1 MEGGCRSL
9 MTCKL
14 SEIVSPAFVESHRA
28 VKSGEINELVEKG
41 GRGGAKSSFISIE
54 ILLLLLKHPM
64 IHACVFRR
72 VGNTLRTTVYA
83 QICWAIASLG
93 LTSKFKCTVS
103 PMECTY
109 LPTGQ
114 KIMFFGMDDPGKVK
128 SIKVPFGYIGIDWF
142 EELDQFDGPE
152 QIRNVEQST
161 LRGGEFSFTFK
172 SFNPPAMA
180 RNWANQYVLE
190 AKPGKMVHHS
200 TYLTTPFEWLGP
212 RFIDDAEHLKATN
225 PTGYRHEYMG
235 EVVGSGTEV
244 FQNLDL
250 RTITDAE
257 IRQFDRITSGVDWG
271 WYPDPWAFNRIHYDA
286 GRRTLYLFDEL
297 TRRRTSNQD
306 TGQLVL
312 ERIEEDEMVVAD
324 SAEEKSC
331 NDYRSYGIRCRGAEK
346 GPGSVNYSM
355 KWLQSLASIVI
366 DPERCPD
373 TAKEFSEYE
382 YELDDKTREVIEGYP
397 DAANHHID
405 AVRYGT
411 NMIWKRRGA

>member
-1 MEGGCRSL
+1 

-41 GRGGAKSSFISIE
+41 GRGGAKSSYISIE
-54 ILLLLLKHPM
+54 LLLLLLKHPM

-83 QICWAIASLG
+83 QICWAIAAMG
-93 LTSKFKCTVS
+93 LSSKFKCTVS
-103 PMECTY
+103 PMECVY

-161 LRGGEFSFTFK
+161 LRGGPFSFTFK

-180 RNWANQYVLE
+180 RNWANQYVKE
-190 AKPGKMVHHS
+190 QKAGKMVHHS

-212 RFIDDAEHLKATN
+212 RFIADAEHLKATN

-244 FQNLDL
+244 FQNLSL
-250 RTITDAE
+250 RSITDAE
-257 IRQFDRITSGVDWG
+257 IQQFDRVTSGVDWG
-271 WYPDPWAFNRIHYDA
+271 WYPDPWAFNRMHYDA

-306 TGQLVL
+306 TGKLVM
-312 ERIEEDEMVVAD
+312 ERIEEDELVVAD

-382 YELDDKTREVIEGYP
+382 YERDDKTGEVIEDYP

>member
-1 MEGGCRSL
+1 
-9 MTCKL
+9 MTTSRL
-14 SEIVSPAFVESHRA
+14 TDIISPAFYGVYQA
-28 VKSGEINELVEKG
+28 IKSGSITEAVLKG
-41 GRGGAKSSFISIE
+41 GRGSAKSSFVSVEI
-54 ILLLLLKHPM
+54 ILLLLKNPL

-83 QICWAIASLG
+83 QICWAIAELG
-93 LTSKFKCTVS
+93 LSKKFKCTVS
-103 PMECTY
+103 PMECVY
-109 LPTGQ
+109 LETGQ

-180 RNWANQYVLE
+180 RSWANKYALE
-190 AKPGKMVHHS
+190 AKAGKLVHHS
-200 TYLTTPFEWLGP
+200 SYLTTPVEWLGP
-212 RFIDDAEHLKATN
+212 RFIADAEHLKATN
-225 PTGYRHEYMG
+225 PTGYRHEYLG

-244 FQNLDL
+244 FENLNI
-250 RTITDAE
+250 RPITEDE
-257 IRQFDRITSGVDWG
+257 IKQFDRVTSGVDWG
-271 WYPDPWAFNRIHYDA
+271 WYPDPWAWNRMHYDA
-286 GRRTLYLFDEL
+286 GRNTLYLFDEL
-297 TRRRTSNQD
+297 TRRRTSNAD
-306 TGQLVL
+306 TGKLVMD
-312 ERIEEDEMVVAD
+312 RISEDEMVIAD

-331 NDYRSYGIRCRGAEK
+331 SDYRSYGIRCRGAEK

-355 KWLQSLASIVI
+355 KWLQSLKSIVI

-373 TAKEFSEYE
+373 TVKEFSEYE
-382 YELDDKTREVIEGYP
+382 YERDPKTGEVMEGYP
-397 DAANHHID
+397 DVANHHID

-411 NMIWKRRGA
+411 NKIWKRRGA

>member
-1 MEGGCRSL
+1 MT
-9 MTCKL
+9 TCKL

-54 ILLLLLKHPM
+54 LLLLLLKHPD

-83 QICWAIASLG
+83 QICWAIAVLG
-93 LTSKFKCTVS
+93 LTRKFKCTVS

-200 TYLTTPFEWLGP
+200 TYLTTPVEWLGP
-212 RFIDDAEHLKATN
+212 RFIADAEHLKVTN

-271 WYPDPWAFNRIHYDA
+271 WYPDPWAFNRMHYDA

-355 KWLQSLASIVI
+355 KWLQSLNSIVI
-366 DPERCPD
+366 DPDRCPD

-382 YELDDKTREVIEGYP
+382 YERDNKTGEVIEGYP